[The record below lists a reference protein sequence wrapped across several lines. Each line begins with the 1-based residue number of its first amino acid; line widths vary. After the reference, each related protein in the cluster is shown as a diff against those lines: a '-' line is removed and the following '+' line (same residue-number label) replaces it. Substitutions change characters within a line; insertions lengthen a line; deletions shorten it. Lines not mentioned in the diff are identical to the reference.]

1 LTSKIT
7 DDKEVNKHLFHQ
19 IVNKT
24 FHCQTGAF
32 LKFYK
37 SKHMLRGTKGEKS
50 SGIRETLKH
59 ATGANATS
67 KKTKKE

>member
-1 LTSKIT
+1 
-7 DDKEVNKHLFHQ
+7 
-19 IVNKT
+19 
-24 FHCQTGAF
+24 
-32 LKFYK
+32 
-37 SKHMLRGTKGEKS
+37 MLWRTKGEKL